1 MAGLDDQTVFGV
13 DFRAES
19 DSDSAEHQE
28 SDARC
33 KTWLAR
39 LPCPSVALVSGP
51 LALQDGFDVVL
62 ECRDAYDRLSA
73 RIAAHPIAAMTL
85 VQVLRLVEAIDIHS
99 GLIVESLAFAEIG
112 RAHVFTPVTNAHLV
126 CRLLL
131 AKQTPINKYISYISS
146 K

>member
-73 RIAAHPIAAMTL
+73 RIAAHPIAAMKL

-99 GLIVESLAFAEIG
+99 GLIVASLD
-112 RAHVFTPVTNAHLV
+112 RRST
-126 CRLLL
+126 RL
-131 AKQTPINKYISYISS
+131 NYSH
-146 K
+146 